1 MTFFFVVVENQGL
14 KMNESK
20 VKGRASEKKSTFSIS
35 VYYARLLLS
44 VQVITGLYVAEDP
57 LSGVRV
63 TQS

>member
-1 MTFFFVVVENQGL
+1 
-14 KMNESK
+14 MNESK